1 MQYIVNFIIL
11 VFIIS
16 SCDSENQP
24 AKLADNAHED
34 HIDIKIDQTK
44 PEAVRV
50 KDDRLNAVYQQY
62 ILLTNA
68 LIKGDVVDAKIAAN
82 AIETGAKDIKHT
94 EKLRKSASTIMLA
107 SQLEEQRT
115 EYSVLS
121 NEFIALVKMSG
132 LTEGQLYV
140 DFCPMALNNKGAY
153 WLSNEKE
160 IKNPYYGEEMLTCG
174 EIKDT
179 IK

>member
-1 MQYIVNFIIL
+1 M
-11 VFIIS
+11 
-16 SCDSENQP
+16 
-24 AKLADNAHED
+24 
-34 HIDIKIDQTK
+34 
-44 PEAVRV
+44 
-50 KDDRLNAVYQQY
+50 
-62 ILLTNA
+62 
-68 LIKGDVVDAKIAAN
+68 VDAKIAAN

-140 DFCPMALNNKGAY
+140 DFCPMALNDKGAY